1 MSDIQDCFKYILKRH
16 ETVTN
21 NPSIIIYINKL
32 ENRITFKIKTG
43 YYVEILTPETMILL
57 GSTKSKITKDENG
70 KNLPHLEIT
79 EVVLV
84 QCDVVNNNYK

>member
-21 NPSIIIYINKL
+21 NPSIIIYVNKL

-43 YYVEILTPETMILL
+43 YYFEILTPETMILL
-57 GSTKSKITKDENG
+57 GSTKSKITKGENG